1 MRPLR
6 SPTLL
11 LPAALALALAA
22 CAADNPA
29 GLSPDDLSIRRV
41 VVPACVEFGP
51 PPPIGAQWGGP
62 VGTPVNSV
70 VFVENG
76 VRVSVHRFFTAGGTF
91 YNLMRIE
98 AAGGG
103 FGTGQIARAN
113 NINIGF
119 DYSAVGFAVKAVRFE
134 WRDLGGVEN
143 LQVNASGTFI
153 GELDTPPAALGGVSV
168 SSTSFAIFG
177 GDQGTT
183 TLSGPVSRF
192 RVGGQEFWI
201 DRVCAFP

>member
-11 LPAALALALAA
+11 LLAPLALALSA
-22 CAADNPA
+22 CAEDPA
-29 GLSPDDLSIRRV
+29 GLSPGDTSPRLAVI
-41 VVPACVEFGP
+41 PACVEFGP

-76 VRVSVHRFFTAGGTF
+76 VRVSVHRFFTAGGAF
-91 YNLMRIE
+91 FNLMRIE
-98 AAGGG
+98 AAFGG
-103 FGTGQIARAN
+103 FGSGQIARSN

-119 DYSAVGFAVKAVRFE
+119 DYSVVGFAVKAVRFQ
-134 WRDLGGVEN
+134 WRDMGGVEN
-143 LQVNASGTFI
+143 LIVNGSPVFI

-168 SSTSFAIFG
+168 SSTSAPIPG
-177 GDQGTT
+177 GDEGTT
-183 TLSGPVSRF
+183 TLSGPISRF
-192 RVGGQEFWI
+192 QVGGQEFWI
-201 DRVCAFP
+201 DRVCAYP

>member
-6 SPTLL
+6 FPTLL

-22 CAADNPA
+22 CAEDPA
-29 GLSPDDLSIRRV
+29 GLSPDDAQVRRV

-51 PPPIGAQWGGP
+51 PPALGTVYGAPVATPINA
-62 VGTPVNSV
+62 V

-76 VRVSVHRFFTAGGTF
+76 VRVSVHRFFTAGGAF

-98 AAGGG
+98 NAFGG
-103 FGTGQIARAN
+103 FGAGQIARAN

-119 DYSAVGFAVKAVRFE
+119 DYTGVGFAVNAVRLE
-134 WRDLGGVEN
+134 WRDAGGVEN

-153 GELDTPPAALGGVSV
+153 GELDTPPAALGGVGV
-168 SSTSFAIFG
+168 SSSSFAIPG

-183 TLSGPVSRF
+183 TLTGPVSRF